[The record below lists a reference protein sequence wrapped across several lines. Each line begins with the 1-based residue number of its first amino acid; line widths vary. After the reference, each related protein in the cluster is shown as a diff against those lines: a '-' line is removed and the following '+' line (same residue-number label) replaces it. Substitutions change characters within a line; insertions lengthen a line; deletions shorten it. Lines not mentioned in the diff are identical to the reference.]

1 MRKKPPQ
8 TRDPRT
14 SPVRTRRMPPRRRPR
29 RVYAALGVVG
39 LALCATVT
47 IAAISPQRGSP
58 VNLFDGITATP
69 DLPLTPP
76 NQTVTFAGTVHSRS
90 GPAESDAIS
99 HSAADS
105 TQQAEDDTAHAPDAA
120 PHITVTI
127 RAGDTL
133 GAIFAR
139 LGLKPQEVG
148 AVIDLPAARVLAHL
162 TPGRSIRIHTGAGG
176 RLAEL
181 RYELDAGSALH
192 VKRTDTGLQ
201 AAIESRDLE
210 TRTRYVAGGIES
222 SLFDA
227 GQQAGL
233 ADAQIL
239 KLVEIFGWDIDFA
252 LDLRKGDGFAVIYE
266 EQYWHGAKVADGGI
280 LAAEFV
286 NQDKVYRAIR
296 HQARDG
302 EVSYY
307 SPEGLSLRRAFLR
320 TPVKFSRISSRFS
333 TARLHPVL
341 GSWRAHRGVD
351 YAAAPGTPV
360 LATADG
366 RVSLAGGHG
375 GYGNAVVIR
384 HGGAYSTLYAHL
396 SRFEHGIRTGSA
408 VKQGQIVGYVGRTG
422 LATGPHLHY
431 EFQVGGAHVDPLKFK
446 QPATEPINPA
456 QRDEFLRQARHW
468 LARLDQLGRT
478 TLALNAGDR

>member
-1 MRKKPPQ
+1 MI
-8 TRDPRT
+8 
-14 SPVRTRRMPPRRRPR
+14 
-29 RVYAALGVVG
+29 G
-39 LALCATVT
+39 LALCAVAVT
-47 IAAISPQRGSP
+47 IAVVSPPRGSP
-58 VNLFDGITATP
+58 VNLFDGIAATP

-76 NQTVTFAGTVHSRS
+76 KQTVTFAGTAHSRFD
-90 GPAESDAIS
+90 PPESDS
-99 HSAADS
+99 VSRSPADS
-105 TQQAEDDTAHAPDAA
+105 IAQAEHDTARAPDAA
-120 PHITVTI
+120 PLAVVTI

-148 AVIDLPAARVLAHL
+148 AVIGLPAAGVLTRL
-162 TPGRSIRIHTGAGG
+162 TPGRTIRIHTDAGG

-181 RYELDAGSALH
+181 RYELDAGSGLH
-192 VKRTDTGLQ
+192 VKHTDTGLH
-201 AAIESRDLE
+201 AAIETRDLE

-252 LDLRKGDGFAVIYE
+252 LDLRKGDAFAAIYE
-266 EQYWHGAKVADGGI
+266 EQYWHGAKVADGGVV
-280 LAAEFV
+280 AAEFV
-286 NQDKVYRAIR
+286 NQGRVYRAVR
-296 HQARDG
+296 HLARDG

-366 RVSLAGGHG
+366 RVNLAGSHG

-396 SRFEHGIRTGSA
+396 SRFERGIRAGSA
-408 VKQGQIVGYVGRTG
+408 VKQGQVVGYVGRTG

-431 EFQVGGAHVDPLKFK
+431 EFQVGGVHVDPLKFK

-468 LARLDQLGRT
+468 LARLDQLGRN
-478 TLALNAGDR
+478 TLALNAGER